1 MKVLTITLNP
11 ANDATY
17 VVASFERGLA
27 ARVIRKHQMPG
38 GKGNN
43 VARILAGCG
52 HSVTATGFLGGATGD
67 FIEAGLEQAAVVAA
81 FTRLRDG
88 ESRTCHTIMELE
100 TGITSEILEA
110 GPTIDAIS
118 ASKFLGQ
125 LPGLVQEAD
134 VAVLCGSAPPGIDAA
149 FLDRLGSILR
159 GGGGKRFVVDSSG
172 ETLRA
177 MLRHE
182 PDLIKPNQQEM
193 RQLMGRDGS
202 VPESIRFVRDR
213 LVGQQRMVLL
223 SRGASGALL
232 ITHERVLRGMPPPG
246 LKPVNT
252 VGCGDAL
259 LAGFLDGWMSN
270 IPLTEALT
278 NAIAF
283 SSAAALQETAGRIA
297 HDDVNY
303 FRSQIQ
309 VTNQPGLAESIMP

>member
-11 ANDATY
+11 ANDTTY

-43 VARILAGCG
+43 VARILAGYG
-52 HSVTATGFLGGATGD
+52 HSVTATGFLGGPTGD
-67 FIEAGLEQAAVVAA
+67 FIEAGLEQAAVAPA
-81 FTRLRDG
+81 FIRLREG
-88 ESRTCHTIMELE
+88 ESRTCHTIMEVD
-100 TGITSEILEA
+100 TGVTSEVLEA
-110 GPTIDAIS
+110 GPAIDATS
-118 ASKFLGQ
+118 AGAFLGQ
-125 LPGLVQEAD
+125 LPGLVHDVD
-134 VAVLCGSAPPGIDAA
+134 VAVLCGSAPPGLDED
-149 FLDRLGSILR
+149 FLDRLGTILR
-159 GGGGKRFVVDSSG
+159 GGRGKRFVVDSSG
-172 ETLRA
+172 ETLRV

-182 PDLIKPNQQEM
+182 PDLIKPNQHEL
-193 RQLMGRDGS
+193 RQLMGRDS
-202 VPESIRFVRDR
+202 SLPESIRFVRDG
-213 LVGQQRMVLL
+213 LVGQHRMVLL
-223 SRGASGALL
+223 SRGENGALVFAHDR
-232 ITHERVLRGMPPPG
+232 ILRGMPPPG

-259 LAGFLDGWMSN
+259 LAGFLEGWTSN
-270 IPLTEALT
+270 CSLTEALT

-303 FRSQIQ
+303 FRSEIQ